1 MKTESITG
9 RCGLARSHPV
19 SRPSTAR
26 GASRWSSPTRADA
39 WHPALRVG
47 LAVMFTLTAVAHFA
61 GHRRADLIA
70 MVPPRLPRPDLLV
83 TLTAVLESAGAI
95 GLLVPATAR
104 VAAAGLALLMLA
116 MFPANVSAAR
126 RRLTL
131 AGRPVTPLGQRTAL
145 QLVFVATAVVI
156 SFGP

>member
-1 MKTESITG
+1 
-9 RCGLARSHPV
+9 
-19 SRPSTAR
+19 
-26 GASRWSSPTRADA
+26 
-39 WHPALRVG
+39 
-47 LAVMFTLTAVAHFA
+47 
-61 GHRRADLIA
+61 

-83 TLTAVLESAGAI
+83 TVTGVLELVGAV

-104 VAAAGLALLMLA
+104 LAAAGLGLLMLA

-131 AGRPVTPLGQRTAL
+131 AGRPVTPLGTAHGCSRSCSS
-145 QLVFVATAVVI
+145 ATAAAI